1 MSLKVKRI
9 IEIPLTVGGTT
20 SIDSGEISL
29 ALLTSLHDISAMADT
44 HYMIT
49 GTETLLSNY
58 VLTFSGN
65 LFEGMFVRIDW
76 KALCTPSG
84 FTATICGEAIPSS
97 FLSKLFYLEC
107 YYNGASWEV
116 NMFIDTTQTSVINGS
131 SVIDGTISNI
141 KIVDLAASKL
151 TGTVSDAQIAAMNA
165 NKLTGSIDP
174 ARYANNTIPAAAI
187 ANASLTATQLADGAV
202 TLAKIAS
209 TGTLHVDATGA
220 STTAV
225 TTEETLGSYSLP
237 ANIVASTGKGIRVK
251 GAFTFAATANTKTV
265 RLKINGQTIYSSAT
279 AVPTDT
285 APNNGRLLF
294 QFDLIRTSS
303 TTAKVMGASHMTVST
318 TTTTAPGIGS
328 VTGLDFTAI
337 QAILWTGQ
345 NGTAAANDI
354 VFEIGSV
361 EAIL

>member
-84 FTATICGEAIPSS
+84 FTATICGEVIPSS

-116 NMFIDTTQTSVINGS
+116 NMFIDTTQTSVIDGGS
-131 SVIDGTISNI
+131 LIDGTVGNI

-187 ANASLTATQLADGAV
+187 ANSSLTATQLADGAV
-202 TLAKIAS
+202 TLPKIAS

-220 STTAV
+220 ATTAV
-225 TTEETLGSYSLP
+225 TTEETLSSYSLA
-237 ANIVASTGKGIRVK
+237 ANIVPSTGKGIKVK
-251 GAFTFAATANTKTV
+251 GAFTFAANSHVKTV
-265 RLKINGQTIYSSAT
+265 KLKINGQTIYNSAT
-279 AVPTDT
+279 AVTTDVS
-285 APNNGRLLF
+285 PNDARLYF
-294 QFDLIRTSS
+294 QFDLIRTGA
-303 TTAKVMGASHMTVST
+303 TTAKVMGFSLMSALITD
-318 TTTTAPGIGS
+318 TAPGVGT

-337 QAILWTGQ
+337 QPILWTGQ
-345 NGTAAANDI
+345 NGTATANDI
-354 VFEIGSV
+354 VFELGSV
-361 EAIL
+361 ELIL